1 MDNKIQ
7 VSVIIVNWNGKH
19 LLEEC
24 LNALS
29 KQTLKNFE
37 TILVDNGSI
46 DNSVQFV
53 RQSYPWVRIV
63 VLPENKGYCYA
74 NNLGYAASKGA
85 FVALLNND
93 TVVEPD
99 WLYCLLNQIISDERI
114 GICASQIVRYD
125 NQNILDTAGDGYDI
139 CGVGFRRGHGEN
151 RDLFTQ
157 CEDVFG
163 ACAAAAIYRKSMVDD
178 IGFFDDSFF
187 AIGEDIDLSFRA
199 KISGYR
205 CLYVPE
211 AIVKH
216 KISETIGIGSDFQ
229 LYQSRRNVEYVYI
242 KNMPL
247 ALIFLTF
254 PIHLL
259 YNLVTFAQAL
269 ILGKIRVYIKSKY
282 DFLNNI
288 NNILAKRKR
297 IQKKRKISLK
307 YLLSTFSKDYIYRR
321 SIRAIIKSI
330 SQ

>member
-53 RQSYPWVRIV
+53 RQNYPWVRIV

-74 NNLGYAASKGA
+74 NNLGYTASKSA

-178 IGFFDDSFF
+178 IGFFDESFF
-187 AIGEDIDLSFRA
+187 AVGEDIDLSFRGKLA
-199 KISGYR
+199 GYK
-205 CLYVPE
+205 CMYVPD
-211 AIVKH
+211 AVVH
-216 KISETIGIGSDFQ
+216 HRVSETIHAGSDFQ
-229 LYQSRRNVEYVYI
+229 IYQARRNAEYVYF
-242 KNMPL
+242 KNMPWL
-247 ALIFLTF
+247 LILLTF
-254 PIHLL
+254 PMHFL
-259 YNLVTFAQAL
+259 YNLLTFTHSVIEGRPNIFLKAKKDFCVNL
-269 ILGKIRVYIKSKY
+269 INIIK
-282 DFLNNI
+282 
-288 NNILAKRKR
+288 KRR
-297 IQKKRKISLK
+297 TIQKKRKISL
-307 YLLSTFSKDYIYRR
+307 LDLFSSFSKNYIYRR